1 MGSQTEDGESPVD
14 ERAMNLA
21 EIQSTARHE
30 KPGRKQG
37 GPPPKAKYGL
47 VTDSEEV
54 LWRKGEKNP
63 GRGVKKNL
71 KSCAYKQT
79 EGNWRRTFCRTVQ
92 RVNA

>member
-54 LWRKGEKNP
+54 L
-63 GRGVKKNL
+63 
-71 KSCAYKQT
+71 
-79 EGNWRRTFCRTVQ
+79 
-92 RVNA
+92 